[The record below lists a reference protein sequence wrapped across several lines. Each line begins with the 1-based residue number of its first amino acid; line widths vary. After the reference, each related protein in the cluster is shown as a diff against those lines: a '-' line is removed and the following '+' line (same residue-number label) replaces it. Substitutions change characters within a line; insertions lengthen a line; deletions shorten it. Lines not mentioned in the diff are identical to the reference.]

1 MGSIEYYKSHL
12 IAKEY
17 IQQEGINFLET
28 YSLIAKTINIRS
40 LLILTICYGWH
51 LEQLDINN
59 VLLHGDL
66 YENVFSP
73 SLPYNKD
80 PNS

>member
-40 LLILTICYGWH
+40 LLILTICYG
-51 LEQLDINN
+51 
-59 VLLHGDL
+59 
-66 YENVFSP
+66 
-73 SLPYNKD
+73 
-80 PNS
+80 